1 MRQSHVKKR
10 NLRGFLAGATS
21 AYVRRKDCWS
31 LVLSIRFLEVG
42 LVRVRKDWGEVAND
56 RRAAAPKAI
65 DEAEGI
71 LMVTLAI
78 DAIVQVLDD
87 GLGEGMERVDYGA
100 MLLILFLSWV
110 NFWAWTIKLKP
121 WLFHCPRDGTCNLT
135 FNWHDF
141 SDIKW
146 RYSSLIQI
154 STQVCSHE
162 DWVYAPARKS

>member
-1 MRQSHVKKR
+1 M
-10 NLRGFLAGATS
+10 
-21 AYVRRKDCWS
+21 
-31 LVLSIRFLEVG
+31 VLSIRFLEVG

-100 MLLILFLSWV
+100 MLLILFLS
-110 NFWAWTIKLKP
+110 
-121 WLFHCPRDGTCNLT
+121 
-135 FNWHDF
+135 
-141 SDIKW
+141 
-146 RYSSLIQI
+146 
-154 STQVCSHE
+154 
-162 DWVYAPARKS
+162 